1 MFDLL
6 KIQNLSNFHLKKRS
20 AKKKHKKFIFF
31 FKGRYFLMGAS
42 IDMNGGVLW
51 ETSVGFLENVVW
63 QLFPNFSQSYVN
75 LNVNSSPKFN
85 GP

>member
-42 IDMNGGVLW
+42 IDMNGGVL
-51 ETSVGFLENVVW
+51 
-63 QLFPNFSQSYVN
+63 
-75 LNVNSSPKFN
+75 
-85 GP
+85 

>member
-20 AKKKHKKFIFF
+20 AKKKHKKFFFF

-42 IDMNGGVLW
+42 IDMNGGVL
-51 ETSVGFLENVVW
+51 
-63 QLFPNFSQSYVN
+63 
-75 LNVNSSPKFN
+75 
-85 GP
+85 